1 MSKLKPKPD
10 DDDMCSGNTVDSSS
24 DGSSSD
30 DQNSFRK
37 CLTTSTF
44 IINIVYFGI
53 LCLRLNFFMS
63 SYFSWISD
71 LANRLI
77 PNCVES
83 QKTISKYINVMGVIQ
98 LLEAV
103 TYGEFSSCI
112 AEVIASLSCKL
123 KLHDLIITI

>member
-103 TYGEFSSCI
+103 TYGEFSTFF
-112 AEVIASLSCKL
+112 AEVIASLSCNNN
-123 KLHDLIITI
+123 DIINF

>member
-1 MSKLKPKPD
+1 MSKLKPKRD
-10 DDDMCSGNTVDSSS
+10 DDDRCSDNTVDSCS

-30 DQNSFRK
+30 DCNSFRK

-71 LANRLI
+71 LVNRLI

-103 TYGEFSSCI
+103 TYGKLRTPVVMMTTSLWRHWN
-112 AEVIASLSCKL
+112 VIVALL
-123 KLHDLIITI
+123 

>member
-77 PNCVES
+77 PNCLES

-103 TYGEFSSCI
+103 TYGEFSTCI
-112 AEVIASLSCKL
+112 AEVITVTTL
-123 KLHDLIITI
+123 